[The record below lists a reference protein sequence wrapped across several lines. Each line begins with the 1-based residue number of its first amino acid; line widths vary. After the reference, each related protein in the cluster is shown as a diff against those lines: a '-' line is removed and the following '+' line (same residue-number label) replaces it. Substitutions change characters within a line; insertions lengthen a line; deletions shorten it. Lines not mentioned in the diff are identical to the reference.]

1 MMSIDLKHLIFAAI
15 VGFAAY
21 YIYSQNTLI
30 DSQKAI
36 MEDQYNLIGTQRAYI
51 IEINKMLGINA
62 EVYWYRPQQTE
73 EESPINLPPI

>member
-1 MMSIDLKHLIFAAI
+1 MSIDLKHLIFAAI

-51 IEINKMLGINA
+51 IEINKML
-62 EVYWYRPQQTE
+62 
-73 EESPINLPPI
+73 